1 MCMSLPRVPLNP
13 DAHLKTRDEIASSK
27 VTLPVTNDQQR
38 HGWETACLLADTWR
52 LFKGAARHAEAWPG
66 A

>member
-27 VTLPVTNDQQR
+27 VTLPETKDQQSTGVFDSLPPRR
-38 HGWETACLLADTWR
+38 HLASVQ
-52 LFKGAARHAEAWPG
+52 GAARYAEAWPG